1 MNKKIKL
8 IFLCIIASV
17 LAVALYLVFNKPKD
31 TKMTGD
37 EITTKYFEKIED
49 VKGVK
54 ISGKADITFS
64 VEGDDMSAEVPI
76 GIDATIIS
84 DLKNNAYLDGKAT
97 MSFMGMDMD
106 NDIKSYT
113 YVEDDELYTYTYDST
128 TDNWTYTVTENENT
142 DTDYKEEVKK
152 ALDLINIE
160 PEVKK
165 DGDDY
170 KVLYDL
176 SRLDNS
182 IFEYKLSKD
191 SPISDTSMI
200 TDLNGAKLDKAEG
213 VVTLIFDKNY
223 MLKNIKSDNVKI
235 YLDMSDVEG
244 APEDTYVALDLD
256 LTISGYDDIK
266 EEDYTVP
273 ANIKENA
280 VNVKDI
286 VMIDDDYYDD
296 FEEDATET
304 DADTEESNDTTESSG
319 AIDIDITSSNSDNGS
334 GELTSDISFEIDGNK
349 LNIPFKYSDLKEAGW
364 AVDFESYGVDDDYEL
379 NAYDRITANLEAE
392 ADKYDLPLIIG
403 LENRSDN
410 IISISQSN
418 VWSLQIK
425 RSTALDPKVK
435 INDKITWDS
444 SIDDITDVLGSGNI
458 KNYSDGT
465 SITYSY
471 KLDNTTKKIE
481 FYFDTNDLLS
491 EITIYHK

>member
-1 MNKKIKL
+1 
-8 IFLCIIASV
+8 
-17 LAVALYLVFNKPKD
+17 
-31 TKMTGD
+31 
-37 EITTKYFEKIED
+37 
-49 VKGVK
+49 
-54 ISGKADITFS
+54 
-64 VEGDDMSAEVPI
+64 
-76 GIDATIIS
+76 
-84 DLKNNAYLDGKAT
+84 
-97 MSFMGMDMD
+97 
-106 NDIKSYT
+106 
-113 YVEDDELYTYTYDST
+113 
-128 TDNWTYTVTENENT
+128 
-142 DTDYKEEVKK
+142 
-152 ALDLINIE
+152 
-160 PEVKK
+160 
-165 DGDDY
+165 
-170 KVLYDL
+170 
-176 SRLDNS
+176 
-182 IFEYKLSKD
+182 
-191 SPISDTSMI
+191 
-200 TDLNGAKLDKAEG
+200 
-213 VVTLIFDKNY
+213 
-223 MLKNIKSDNVKI
+223 
-235 YLDMSDVEG
+235 
-244 APEDTYVALDLD
+244 
-256 LTISGYDDIK
+256 
-266 EEDYTVP
+266 
-273 ANIKENA
+273 
-280 VNVKDI
+280 
-286 VMIDDDYYDD
+286 MIDDDYYDD

-364 AVDFESYGVDDDYEL
+364 TVDFESYGVDDDYEL

-465 SITYSY
+465 LITYSY
-471 KLDNTTKKIE
+471 KLDNTTKTIE